1 MAASS
6 QEESEGNNGLSFRSD
21 NLQQLLLL
29 QTLGLESPSDDA
41 RLLLNCLNHYFYS
54 SSHHVALTCVTSA
67 ALLFGSE
74 FYSAVTVNGIL
85 TATQDL
91 QRQLDDVS
99 AELDLKKKSYAQVA
113 EKARQ
118 RDAELQKRQAQ
129 LKAQLQRFQKFIY
142 TNEEKTTRANRRASN
157 ERETSQIKEKE
168 IATLKRQLSV
178 DEIACAAMESQ
189 AQDRMSFYGV
199 DTTPAGHYGYYAKE
213 IKVYESWRR
222 VENLQ
227 KQIHFNVLWL
237 ERVASEVQPE
247 ASNKVAVYQRELE
260 ALEKEMAALSAKA
273 EEASR
278 DSFNTS
284 LQLEKVLLAVEN
296 MFATCTTARPSLQH
310 GRTAW
315 EKQRRDIAAETG
327 SHEAKEHMGSKRHK
341 LKQEKTEIETTEKL
355 QLQRRCR
362 YSLELLAA
370 IRSFIT
376 DFREIEE
383 QLNRGEKK
391 KQKSNRTVN
400 MAVDKSDEG
409 MVALVGDA
417 TLCLGDPSASIVSDA
432 ACVSVV
438 VMLTEANDSA
448 P

>member
-41 RLLLNCLNHYFYS
+41 RLL
-54 SSHHVALTCVTSA
+54 
-67 ALLFGSE
+67 
-74 FYSAVTVNGIL
+74 
-85 TATQDL
+85 DL

-189 AQDRMSFYGV
+189 KFHDYLNTVSKASSEFLSVRDIIARFEVLSSVHSNLLQSNEKTISQMDILRQQLQDYKC
-199 DTTPAGHYGYYAKE
+199 TQAAK
-213 IKVYESWRR
+213 I
-222 VENLQ
+222 L
-227 KQIHFNVLWL
+227 
-237 ERVASEVQPE
+237 E

-400 MAVDKSDEG
+400 MAVDKSDEDEVEF
-409 MVALVGDA
+409 VATRLLA
-417 TLCLGDPSASIVSDA
+417 SLRAETTSANADITRKTASRKF
-432 ACVSVV
+432 
-438 VMLTEANDSA
+438 TEENSGTQQSMYNNGGKEQSQQ
-448 P
+448 